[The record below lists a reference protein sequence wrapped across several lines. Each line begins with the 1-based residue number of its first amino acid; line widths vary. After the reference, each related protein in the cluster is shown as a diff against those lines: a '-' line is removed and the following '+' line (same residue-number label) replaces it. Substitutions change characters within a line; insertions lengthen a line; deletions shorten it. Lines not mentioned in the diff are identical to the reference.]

1 MRLDRDEMLLFEA
14 ACADPGNLAAQE
26 LLNVF
31 GVENAERV
39 LENMPGVPL
48 GLFTDLV
55 GHIWQAIEEARRRD
69 AFNARFVIRAAQN
82 H

>member
-1 MRLDRDEMLLFEA
+1 MLLFEA
-14 ACADPGNLAAQE
+14 ACADPGNLAALE

-39 LENMPGVPL
+39 LEAMPGVPI
-48 GLFTDLV
+48 GLFSDLV
-55 GHIWQAIEEARRRD
+55 GHVWQAIEEARRRQ
-69 AFNARFVIRAAQN
+69 AFRARFLARAAQG